1 MNDDI
6 VLNIATT
13 RPADRHTTAPTTT
26 ANSSRRNKYSFA
38 AKKERANSGKK
49 PQF

>member
-13 RPADRHTTAPTTT
+13 RPADRHTPTPATT

-38 AKKERANSGKK
+38 AKKERANSAKK